1 MESPQQEK
9 SPHQIGDRSL
19 AGEVSPVQEKQAI
32 SQQPQSNTL
41 PADKKPFSFLS
52 NQAASGP
59 GKNPAKQEP
68 VTTSDALSVS
78 IGLIFILLLI
88 FSLAWFMR
96 KMGYSNIS
104 GQGQLSILATLNLG
118 QKEKIILLQVGQ
130 QQMLVGI
137 TATQINTLHVLKE
150 PLESIETQAGKE
162 VGNFDGNRG
171 FMNLIL
177 NKKNTTAKCVS
188 SIYHGQLCHLVWFG
202 SYEFSIRTCH
212 KTHLGNF

>member
-1 MESPQQEK
+1 MTDFKPVENALYFVVIFLSIWACADFCWAESPQQEK

-162 VGNFDGNRG
+162 DKSHFANK
-171 FMNLIL
+171 LTEIL
-177 NKKNTTAKCVS
+177 KSYQPKN
-188 SIYHGQLCHLVWFG
+188 G
-202 SYEFSIRTCH
+202 S
-212 KTHLGNF
+212 